1 MDRFQMP
8 SLDNPLIQSLL
19 PSVMGGKVDV
29 KDVADKALR
38 QGLQAADSSY
48 EVDSHC
54 LNHTEMFLESLIS
67 GQKWAL
73 KSKYCRRC
81 FFLLLL
87 LFYIEFNIRAE
98 CEHMLRIM

>member
-19 PSVMGGKVDV
+19 PSVMGGKVDI
-29 KDVADKALR
+29 KDVADKALK

-54 LNHTEMFLESLIS
+54 LNHTEIFLESLIS

-73 KSKYCRRC
+73 KSKCCRR
-81 FFLLLL
+81 FFIIIILHTV
-87 LFYIEFNIRAE
+87 EFNIRAE
-98 CEHMLRIM
+98 CEHVTHVL